1 MIRKTTI
8 LFLALALLAT
18 VARGADGDNV
28 EAGDAQLPSGGA
40 QKQGGENK
48 STEEKKSTEAPKL
61 ETPAE
66 NAPKDTQPDA
76 GSNSDAATPEAPAEG
91 GNGTS
96 SSGFMSY
103 GLGASVVLLAA
114 L

>member
-18 VARGADGDNV
+18 VGA
-28 EAGDAQLPSGGA
+28 E
-40 QKQGGENK
+40 E
-48 STEEKKSTEAPKL
+48 STTQEPTVVSKEKTPEPPKAAPETEAP
-61 ETPAE
+61 PA
-66 NAPKDTQPDA
+66 ADA
-76 GSNSDAATPEAPAEG
+76 GSNSDAAAPEAPADG

-96 SSGFMSY
+96 SSAFMSY